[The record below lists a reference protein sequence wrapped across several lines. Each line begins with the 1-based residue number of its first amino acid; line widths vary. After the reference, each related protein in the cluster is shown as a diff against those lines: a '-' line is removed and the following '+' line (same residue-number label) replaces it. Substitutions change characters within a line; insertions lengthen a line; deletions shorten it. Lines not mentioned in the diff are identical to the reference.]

1 MVKISTLFY
10 LMENLEGKKEELIDL
25 EEVLEMEQK
34 YLERIFGVIDQAGV
48 EVNPSLVDKILRSAF
63 QE

>member
-48 EVNPSLVDKILRSAF
+48 EVNPSLVDKILHSAF